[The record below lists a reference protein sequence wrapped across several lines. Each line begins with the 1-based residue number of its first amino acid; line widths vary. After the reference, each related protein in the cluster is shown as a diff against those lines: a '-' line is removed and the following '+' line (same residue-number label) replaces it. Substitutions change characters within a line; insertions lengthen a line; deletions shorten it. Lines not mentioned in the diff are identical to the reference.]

1 MPPASLR
8 SRCLAA
14 AAVVTAAGLAVTSCS
29 SGGAASGAHQK
40 PRHSVPSGPQPVK
53 GISGTGL
60 GLGKPMPAP
69 SFHQPV
75 EQPNLL
81 MITVDD
87 ASWNTMKY
95 MPHLRHLVADRGL
108 TLRNGLAPTPICV
121 PARASLLSG
130 QYAHNHGAVT
140 INGEGGGVAAF
151 DEHRTLPVWLQK
163 AGYRTMFVGKYL
175 NGYGEQDA
183 PTHVPPG
190 WSSWHATVDPT
201 TYNFV
206 KPTVNSNGR
215 THTYHRYS
223 TNVLSDISNRLLDR
237 RSTRHKPW
245 YMWVNYVAPHHG
257 GPTAPDDPASLYPDD
272 PNPVSTTT
280 PARRDAGTFSWLDLN
295 KKPDMFEKDTS
306 DKVIIRATHDR
317 WPAYRRNELKIA
329 FQQRVE
335 SLQAVDRALARTFRT
350 LHKTHQLR
358 RTYVVFT
365 SDNGYVLGE
374 HNLTGK
380 LWYFRD
386 ISGIPMY
393 IRGPGLPRG
402 RVSRTPVTNADW
414 APTFAA
420 LAGARPTRKV
430 DGVNV
435 MPWLTSGARARP
447 VPIEGYPVKGGLT
460 PLYTGIIDGPW
471 TWVQGRSGRGEL
483 YRRTVD
489 PYQNHNL
496 VKDPRYQEQKRKLR
510 KMTARYRD
518 CAGTSGG
525 TACPTDFYR

>member
-1 MPPASLR
+1 MPHASLR

-14 AAVVTAAGLAVTSCS
+14 AAVVTAAGLAASACS
-29 SGGAASGAHQK
+29 AGSGEEGGHK
-40 PRHSVPSGPQPVK
+40 EPRYSVPSGTQPVK
-53 GISGTGL
+53 GISGSGL
-60 GLGKPMPAP
+60 GLGQPMELTP
-69 SFHQPV
+69 FHQPV
-75 EQPNLL
+75 KDPNLL

-95 MPHLRHLVADRGL
+95 MPHLRHLMADRGL

-151 DEHRTLPVWLQK
+151 DEERTLPVWLQQT
-163 AGYRTMFVGKYL
+163 GYRTMFVGKYL

-190 WSSWHATVDPT
+190 WSSWHGTVDPS

-206 KPTVNSNGR
+206 QPTVNNNGTLR
-215 THTYHRYS
+215 TYNRYS
-223 TNVLSDISNRLLDR
+223 TSVISDISNQLLGQR
-237 RSTRHKPW
+237 TTQRKPW
-245 YMWVNYVAPHHG
+245 YMWVNYVAPHVG
-257 GPTAPDDPASLYPDD
+257 GAVAPDDPAAVHPDD

-280 PARRDAGTFSWLDLN
+280 PAKRDAGTYSWLGLK

-306 DKVIIRATHDR
+306 DKVLIRATHKK
-317 WPAYRRNELKIA
+317 WPTYRRDELKIA

-350 LHKTHQLR
+350 LRKSHQLH

-365 SDNGYVLGE
+365 SDNGYALGE

-393 IRGPGLPRG
+393 IRGPGLPHG

-414 APTFAA
+414 APTFAS
-420 LAGARPTRKV
+420 LAGATPTRTV
-430 DGVNV
+430 DGVDV
-435 MPWLTSGARARP
+435 MPWLTSGARARA
-447 VPIEGYPVKGGLT
+447 VPIEGYPVKGGRK

-471 TWVQGRSGRGEL
+471 TWVQGRAGRGEL
-483 YRRTVD
+483 YRLTVD
-489 PYQNHNL
+489 PFQNHNL
-496 VKDPRYQEQKRKLR
+496 AKDPRYQEQKRKLR
-510 KMTARYRD
+510 KMNKRYHA
-518 CAGTSGG
+518 CSGTS
-525 TACPTDFYR
+525 CPTDFYR

>member
-14 AAVVTAAGLAVTSCS
+14 AAVVTAAGLAATACS
-29 SGGAASGAHQK
+29 SGADSPGAHK
-40 PRHSVPSGPQPVK
+40 GPRYSVPSGTQPVG
-53 GISGTGL
+53 GITETGL
-60 GLGKPMPAP
+60 GLGKPMPLTP
-69 SFHQPV
+69 FHQPV
-75 EQPNLL
+75 KHPNLL

-95 MPHLRHLVADRGL
+95 MPHLRHLMADQGI

-151 DEHRTLPVWLQK
+151 NEQRTLPVWLQQ
-163 AGYRTMFVGKYL
+163 AGYQTMFVGKYL

-183 PTHVPPG
+183 PTYVPPG
-190 WSSWHATVDPT
+190 WSSWHGTVDPS

-206 KPTVNSNGR
+206 EPTVNNNGTLR
-215 THTYHRYS
+215 TYHRYS
-223 TNVLSDISNRLLDR
+223 TSVISGISNRLLAQR
-237 RSTRHKPW
+237 GGTHKPW
-245 YMWVNYVAPHHG
+245 YMWVNYVAPHVG
-257 GPTAPDDPASLYPDD
+257 GGDESDDPATLYPDD
-272 PNPVSTTT
+272 RHPVPTTR
-280 PARRDAGTFSWLDLN
+280 PAARDAGTFASLQLQR
-295 KKPDMFEKDTS
+295 KPDMFEKDTS
-306 DKVIIRATHDR
+306 DKVIIRATHTS
-317 WPAYRRNELKIA
+317 WPAYRREELRIA
-329 FQQRVE
+329 YQQRVE

-350 LHKTHQLR
+350 LRKTHQLR

-374 HNLTGK
+374 HNLQGK

-386 ISGIPMY
+386 IAGIPMY

-402 RVSRTPVTNADW
+402 RVSRTPVSNADW

-420 LAGARPTRKV
+420 LAGAKPTRTV
-430 DGVNV
+430 DGVDV

-447 VPIEGYPVKGGLT
+447 VPVEGYPVKGGLT

-471 TWVQGRSGRGEL
+471 TWVQGRAGRGEL

-489 PYQNHNL
+489 PYQDHNL
-496 VKDPRYQEQKRKLR
+496 AKDPRYQDQKRRLR
-510 KMTARYRD
+510 EMTKRYAD
-518 CAGTSGG
+518 CSGS
-525 TACPTDFYR
+525 TCPTDFYR

>member
-1 MPPASLR
+1 MPHASLR

-14 AAVVTAAGLAVTSCS
+14 AAVVTAAGLAATACS
-29 SGGAASGAHQK
+29 AGSEDQGGHK
-40 PRHSVPSGPQPVK
+40 EPRYSVPSGTQPVK
-53 GISGTGL
+53 GISGSGL
-60 GLGKPMPAP
+60 GLGQPMELTP
-69 SFHQPV
+69 FHQPV
-75 EQPNLL
+75 KDPNLL

-95 MPHLRHLVADRGL
+95 MPHLRHLMADRGL

-151 DEHRTLPVWLQK
+151 DEERTLPVWLQQ

-190 WSSWHATVDPT
+190 WSSWHGTVDPS

-206 KPTVNSNGR
+206 QPTVNNNGTLR
-215 THTYHRYS
+215 TYNRYS
-223 TNVLSDISNRLLDR
+223 TSVISDISNQLLGQR
-237 RSTRHKPW
+237 ATQRKPW
-245 YMWVNYVAPHHG
+245 YMWVNYVAPHVG
-257 GPTAPDDPASLYPDD
+257 GATAPDDPASVHPDD

-280 PARRDAGTFSWLDLN
+280 PAKRDAGTFSWLGLN

-306 DKVIIRATHDR
+306 DKVLIRATHR
-317 WPAYRRNELKIA
+317 KWPTYRRDELKIA
-329 FQQRVE
+329 YQQRVE

-350 LHKTHQLR
+350 LRKTHQLD

-365 SDNGYVLGE
+365 SDNGYALGE

-393 IRGPGLPRG
+393 IRGPGLPHG

-414 APTFAA
+414 APTFAS
-420 LAGARPTRKV
+420 LAGATPTRTV
-430 DGVNV
+430 DGVDV
-435 MPWLTSGARARP
+435 MPWLTSGARARA
-447 VPIEGYPVKGGLT
+447 VPIEGYPVKGGRK

-471 TWVQGRSGRGEL
+471 TWVQGRAGRGEL
-483 YRRTVD
+483 YRLTVD
-489 PYQNHNL
+489 PFQNHNL
-496 VKDPRYQEQKRKLR
+496 AKDPRYQEQKRKLR
-510 KMTARYRD
+510 KMNKRYHD
-518 CAGTSGG
+518 CSGTS
-525 TACPTDFYR
+525 CPTDFYR

>member
-1 MPPASLR
+1 MPHASLR

-14 AAVVTAAGLAVTSCS
+14 AAVVTAAGLAATAC
-29 SGGAASGAHQK
+29 SGGGDGSGARKGPHY
-40 PRHSVPSGPQPVK
+40 SVPSGTQPVQ
-53 GISGTGL
+53 GISGSGL
-60 GLGKPMPAP
+60 GLGEPMSPTP
-69 SFHQPV
+69 FHQPV
-75 EQPNLL
+75 KHPNLL
-81 MITVDD
+81 MVTVDD

-95 MPHLRHLVADRGL
+95 LPHLRHLVADEGV

-140 INGEGGGVAAF
+140 INGEGGGVQAF
-151 DEHRTLPVWLQK
+151 DEHRTLPVWLQH

-190 WSSWHATVDPT
+190 WSSWHGTVDPS

-206 KPTVNSNGR
+206 KPTVNSNG
-215 THTYHRYS
+215 TLHTYHRYS
-223 TNVLSDISNRLLDR
+223 SSVISDISNRLLAR
-237 RSTRHKPW
+237 PSARHQPW
-245 YMWVNYVAPHHG
+245 YMWVNYVAPHIG
-257 GPTAPDDPASLYPDD
+257 GPTSPDDPAAKYPND
-272 PNPVSTTT
+272 PHPVSTTT
-280 PARRDAGTFSWLDLN
+280 PSKRDAGTFSSLDLN

-306 DKVIIRATHDR
+306 DKVVVRATHR
-317 WPAYRRNELKIA
+317 NWPAYRRDELKIA
-329 FQQRVE
+329 FDQRVE
-335 SLQAVDRALARTFRT
+335 SLQAVDRALARTIHT
-350 LHKTHQLR
+350 LRQTHQLR

-393 IRGPGLPRG
+393 IRGPGLPHG
-402 RVSRTPVTNADW
+402 RVSTTPVTNADW

-420 LAGARPTRKV
+420 LAGATPTRKV
-430 DGVNV
+430 DGVDV

-447 VPIEGYPVKGGLT
+447 VPIEGYPVKGGLR

-471 TWVQGRSGRGEL
+471 TWVQGRAGRGEL
-483 YRRTVD
+483 YRLTVD

-510 KMTARYRD
+510 ELSRRYRD
-518 CAGTSGG
+518 CSGTSGG

>member
-1 MPPASLR
+1 MTPTP
-8 SRCLAA
+8 
-14 AAVVTAAGLAVTSCS
+14 
-29 SGGAASGAHQK
+29 
-40 PRHSVPSGPQPVK
+40 
-53 GISGTGL
+53 
-60 GLGKPMPAP
+60 
-69 SFHQPV
+69 FHQPV
-75 EQPNLL
+75 KHPNLL

-95 MPHLRHLVADRGL
+95 MPHLRHLMADEGI

-151 DEHRTLPVWLQK
+151 DEHRTLPVWLQH

-190 WSSWHATVDPT
+190 WSSWHATVDPS

-206 KPTVNSNGR
+206 RPTVNNNGTLR
-215 THTYHRYS
+215 TYHRYS
-223 TNVLSDISNRLLDR
+223 TSVISDISNRPARTAYDAPPALVHVGELRRAPHRRARRPRTTRR
-237 RSTRHKPW
+237 RSTR
-245 YMWVNYVAPHHG
+245 
-257 GPTAPDDPASLYPDD
+257 
-272 PNPVSTTT
+272 TTRIPSRPPRPRSAT
-280 PARRDAGTFSWLDLN
+280 PGTFSWLDLD

-306 DKVIIRATHDR
+306 DKVMIRATHTHVAGVPPQRAEDR
-317 WPAYRRNELKIA
+317 LRPAG
-329 FQQRVE
+329 RVAAGRGPVRWRGPSAPCSE
-335 SLQAVDRALARTFRT
+335 
-350 LHKTHQLR
+350 THQLR

-393 IRGPGLPRG
+393 IRGPGLPHG

-414 APTFAA
+414 APTFAS
-420 LAGARPTRKV
+420 LAGAKPTRKV
-430 DGVNV
+430 DGVDV

-447 VPIEGYPVKGGLT
+447 VPVEGYPVKGGLT
-460 PLYTGIIDGPW
+460 PALHRHHRRARGPGCRARRAEASSTGGPSTPSRTT
-471 TWVQGRSGRGEL
+471 TWSRTRATRSRS
-483 YRRTVD
+483 
-489 PYQNHNL
+489 
-496 VKDPRYQEQKRKLR
+496 
-510 KMTARYRD
+510 ASS
-518 CAGTSGG
+518 AS
-525 TACPTDFYR
+525 